1 MKNLKLKYSSEEYE
15 AIAKKFNKEPLPQR
29 LTMLLIVVK
38 YMDIWVLKKHKT
50 DDTLISTIANDKET
64 VIAFS
69 DEKLVKEEL
78 RDNFYIERLSFI
90 DYCQKCN
97 QYKRIIINPDLPT
110 KLLLEESL
118 MEVITSDELEQLPF
132 FTHKGN

>member
-15 AIAKKFNKEPLPQR
+15 AIAKKFNKEPLPPR

-38 YMDIWVLKKHKT
+38 YMEIYVLKKHKS
-50 DDTLISTIANDKET
+50 DAILISTVVNDKET

-69 DEKLVKEEL
+69 DEELIKEEL
-78 RDNFYIERLSFI
+78 KQDLHIERIAFI
-90 DYCQKCN
+90 DYCQKYS
-97 QYKRIIINPDLPT
+97 QYKRIIINPDLPS

-118 MEVITSDELEQLPF
+118 MEVITSEELEHLPF
-132 FTHKGN
+132 FTHNGN

>member
-15 AIAKKFNKEPLPQR
+15 AIAKKFNKEPLPPR

-38 YMDIWVLKKHKT
+38 YMGICVLKKHKS
-50 DDTLISTIANDKET
+50 DDILISTVVNDKET

-69 DEKLVKEEL
+69 DEELIKEEL
-78 RDNFYIERLSFI
+78 KQGFHIERIAFI
-90 DYCQKCN
+90 DYCQKYS
-97 QYKRIIINPDLPT
+97 QYKRIIINPDLPS

-118 MEVITSDELEQLPF
+118 MEVITSEELEYLPF

>member
-15 AIAKKFNKEPLPQR
+15 AIAKKFNKEPLPPR

-38 YMDIWVLKKHKT
+38 YLDICVLKKHKN
-50 DDTLISTIANDKET
+50 DDILISTVANEKDT

-69 DEKLVKEEL
+69 DEELIKEEL
-78 RDNFYIERLSFI
+78 KQDFYIERIAFI
-90 DYCQKCN
+90 DYCQKYG
-97 QYKRIIINPDLPT
+97 QYKRIIINPDLPS

-118 MEVITSDELEQLPF
+118 MEVITSEELEHLPF

>member
-15 AIAKKFNKEPLPQR
+15 AIAKKFNQDPLPQR

-97 QYKRIIINPDLPT
+97 QYKRIIINPDLPS

>member
-29 LTMLLIVVK
+29 LTLLLIVVK
-38 YMDIWVLKKHKT
+38 YMDICVLKKHKT

-97 QYKRIIINPDLPT
+97 QYKRIIINPDLPS

>member
-15 AIAKKFNKEPLPQR
+15 VIAKKFNKEPLPPR

-38 YMDIWVLKKHKT
+38 YMDICVLKKHKS
-50 DDTLISTIANDKET
+50 DDILISTVVNDKET

-69 DEKLVKEEL
+69 GEELIKEEL
-78 RDNFYIERLSFI
+78 KQDFHIERIAFI
-90 DYCQKCN
+90 DYCQKYS
-97 QYKRIIINPDLPT
+97 QYKRVIINPDLPS

-118 MEVITSDELEQLPF
+118 MEVITSEELEYLPF

>member
-15 AIAKKFNKEPLPQR
+15 AIAKKFNKEPLPPR

-38 YMDIWVLKKHKT
+38 YMDICVLKQHKS
-50 DDTLISTIANDKET
+50 DDILISTVVNDKET

-69 DEKLVKEEL
+69 DEELIKEEL
-78 RDNFYIERLSFI
+78 KQDFHIEIIAFI
-90 DYCQKCN
+90 DYCQKYG
-97 QYKRIIINPDLPT
+97 QYKRIIINPDLPS

-118 MEVITSDELEQLPF
+118 IEVITSEELEHLPF

>member
-15 AIAKKFNKEPLPQR
+15 AIAKKFNKEPLPPR

-38 YMDIWVLKKHKT
+38 YMDICVLKKHKS
-50 DDTLISTIANDKET
+50 DDILISTVVNDKET

-69 DEKLVKEEL
+69 DEELIKEEL
-78 RDNFYIERLSFI
+78 KQDFHIERIAFI
-90 DYCQKCN
+90 DYCQKYS
-97 QYKRIIINPDLPT
+97 QYKRIIINPDLPS

-118 MEVITSDELEQLPF
+118 MEVITSEELEHLPF

>member
-15 AIAKKFNKEPLPQR
+15 TIAKKFNKEPLPPR

-38 YMDIWVLKKHKT
+38 YMDICVLKKHKS
-50 DDTLISTIANDKET
+50 DEKLISTVVNDKET

-69 DEKLVKEEL
+69 DEVLIKEEIKQ
-78 RDNFYIERLSFI
+78 DFHIERIAFI
-90 DYCQKCN
+90 DYCQKYS
-97 QYKRIIINPDLPT
+97 QYKRIIINPDLPS

-118 MEVITSDELEQLPF
+118 MEVITSEELEHLPF

>member
-15 AIAKKFNKEPLPQR
+15 AIAKKFNKEPLPPR

-38 YMDIWVLKKHKT
+38 YMDICVLKKHKS
-50 DDTLISTIANDKET
+50 DDILSSTVVNDKET

-69 DEKLVKEEL
+69 DEELIKEEL
-78 RDNFYIERLSFI
+78 KQELHIERIAFI
-90 DYCQKCN
+90 DYCQKYS
-97 QYKRIIINPDLPT
+97 QYKRIIINPDLPS

-118 MEVITSDELEQLPF
+118 MEVITSEELEHLPF

>member
-15 AIAKKFNKEPLPQR
+15 AIAKKFNKEPLPPR

-38 YMDIWVLKKHKT
+38 YMDICVLKKHKS
-50 DDTLISTIANDKET
+50 DDILISTVVNDKET

-69 DEKLVKEEL
+69 DEELIKEEL
-78 RDNFYIERLSFI
+78 KQDFHIERIAFI
-90 DYCQKCN
+90 DYCQKYS
-97 QYKRIIINPDLPT
+97 QYKRIIINPDLPS

-118 MEVITSDELEQLPF
+118 MEVITSEEFEHLPF

>member
-15 AIAKKFNKEPLPQR
+15 AIAKKFNKEPLPPR

-38 YMDIWVLKKHKT
+38 YMDICVLKKNKS
-50 DDTLISTIANDKET
+50 DDILISTVVNDKET

-69 DEKLVKEEL
+69 GEELIKEEL
-78 RDNFYIERLSFI
+78 KQDFHIERIAFI
-90 DYCQKCN
+90 DYCQKYS
-97 QYKRIIINPDLPT
+97 QYKRVIINPDLPS

-118 MEVITSDELEQLPF
+118 MEVITSEELEHLPF

>member
-15 AIAKKFNKEPLPQR
+15 VIAKKFNKEPLPPR

-38 YMDIWVLKKHKT
+38 YMDICVLKKHMS
-50 DDTLISTIANDKET
+50 DDKLISTVANDKET

-69 DEKLVKEEL
+69 DEELIKEEVKQ
-78 RDNFYIERLSFI
+78 DFHIEKIAFI
-90 DYCQKCN
+90 DYCQKYV
-97 QYKRIIINPDLPT
+97 QYKRIIINPDLPS

>member
-15 AIAKKFNKEPLPQR
+15 AIAKKFNKEPLPPR
-29 LTMLLIVVK
+29 LTILLIVVK
-38 YMDIWVLKKHKT
+38 YMDICVLKKHKS
-50 DDTLISTIANDKET
+50 DDIFISTVVNDKET

-69 DEKLVKEEL
+69 GEELIKEEL
-78 RDNFYIERLSFI
+78 KQDFHIERIAFI
-90 DYCQKCN
+90 DYCQKYS
-97 QYKRIIINPDLPT
+97 QYKRVIINPDLPS

-118 MEVITSDELEQLPF
+118 MEVITSEELEHLPF

>member
-15 AIAKKFNKEPLPQR
+15 VIAKKFNKEPLPPR

-38 YMDIWVLKKHKT
+38 YMDICVLKKHKS
-50 DDTLISTIANDKET
+50 DDILISTVVNDKET

-69 DEKLVKEEL
+69 DEELIKEEL
-78 RDNFYIERLSFI
+78 KQDFHIERIAFI
-90 DYCQKCN
+90 DYCQKYS
-97 QYKRIIINPDLPT
+97 QYKRVIINPDLPS

-118 MEVITSDELEQLPF
+118 MEVITSEELEYLPF

>member
-15 AIAKKFNKEPLPQR
+15 AIAKKFNKEPLPPR

-38 YMDIWVLKKHKT
+38 YMDICVLKKHKS
-50 DDTLISTIANDKET
+50 DDILISTVVNDKET

-69 DEKLVKEEL
+69 GEELIKEEL
-78 RDNFYIERLSFI
+78 KQDFHIERIAFI
-90 DYCQKCN
+90 DYCQKYS
-97 QYKRIIINPDLPT
+97 QYKRIIINPDLPS

-118 MEVITSDELEQLPF
+118 MEVITSEELEHLPF

>member
-64 VIAFS
+64 VIVFS

-97 QYKRIIINPDLPT
+97 QYKRIIINPDLPS

>member
-15 AIAKKFNKEPLPQR
+15 AIAKKFNKEPLPPR

-38 YMDIWVLKKHKT
+38 YMDICVLKKHKS
-50 DDTLISTIANDKET
+50 DDILISTVVNDKET

-69 DEKLVKEEL
+69 GEELIKEEL
-78 RDNFYIERLSFI
+78 KQDFHIERIAFI
-90 DYCQKCN
+90 DYCQKYS
-97 QYKRIIINPDLPT
+97 QYKRVIINPDLPS

-118 MEVITSDELEQLPF
+118 MEVITSEELEHLPF